1 MFCFVPHVQPVYIYQ
16 DVDMARSHREEK
28 AASVTDEF
36 LIPSPSLDLLRA
48 SIHELCL
55 IRIAANI
62 QYCRIRMRQGVKQY
76 WCPLAPQL
84 MFHLPD
90 RSCGRLLLQN
100 VDSAFKRSAPIVCDG
115 SSRAAHIDTVIARK
129 SERTKAVC
137 LPDAGA
143 GVEDGRRAPL
153 RTDQGSFST
162 CPV

>member
-36 LIPSPSLDLLRA
+36 LVPSPYSDLPRA

-55 IRIAANI
+55 RRIAANL
-62 QYCRIRMRQGVKQY
+62 QYCHIRMRQGVKRY
-76 WCPLAPQL
+76 WCPPAPQL

-90 RSCGRLLLQN
+90 RSCGRLFLQN
-100 VDSAFKRSAPIVCDG
+100 VDG
-115 SSRAAHIDTVIARK
+115 SSRASHIDTVVARK
-129 SERTKAVC
+129 SERTKTAC
-137 LPDAGA
+137 LPDAGV
-143 GVEDGRRAPL
+143 GVEEGRRAPL
-153 RTDQGSFST
+153 RTDPGSFST